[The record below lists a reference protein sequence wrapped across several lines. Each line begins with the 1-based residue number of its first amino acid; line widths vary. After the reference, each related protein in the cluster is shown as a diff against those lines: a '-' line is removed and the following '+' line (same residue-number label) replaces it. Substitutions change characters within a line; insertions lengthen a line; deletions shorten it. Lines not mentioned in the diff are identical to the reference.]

1 MTETTSP
8 AARPAPGA
16 WVRALRRTPQDSRS
30 DFTVLLDVLA
40 RPGRV
45 RQLTVPDGTPPAA
58 VAACGLLDVEVSS
71 HVLTAPG
78 AAAWADAV
86 HEATGAPRAGLSAAR
101 TVVALRPLTAEDIAA
116 LAVGT
121 PLDPETGARVFAQ
134 VEAVGGE
141 GPHDVDL
148 LLAGPGV
155 PDGEDRRL
163 AVRGLSAPVVAALA
177 EANADF
183 PCGVDV
189 FLVAADGQV
198 AALPR
203 TTRLRPAE
211 EA

>member
-1 MTETTSP
+1 M
-8 AARPAPGA
+8 
-16 WVRALRRTPQDSRS
+16 
-30 DFTVLLDVLA
+30 
-40 RPGRV
+40 
-45 RQLTVPDGTPPAA
+45 
-58 VAACGLLDVEVSS
+58 EVSS